1 MISFFEEPS
10 EVVEYLSKKR
20 PKIHFNYDEIMH
32 DTHKR
37 VFTIAKITKMDLL
50 IDIKTSLE
58 DAYRHGKNFEDWK
71 KEIKPLL
78 KKNGW
83 YGKTTVVDPKT
94 KEAKDIFVGSRRL
107 KTIFDTNMRTSYAKA
122 RYDSQMNSLG
132 GYFRYVAVLDRKTR
146 PEHKNMHG
154 ITLPKTDK
162 FWDKNYPPNGWG
174 CRCKVQV
181 LDDLELKEYGIKPLQ
196 NSKGLINIADKDFA
210 YNPGKFDKINEILK
224 EKKDKFLNAF
234 KGKILKDKI
243 SNFEHEKNIYVWEKG
258 LNNAVDEILIKKN
271 KKSPIKAFALGRLS
285 KDVILKSEKILKT
298 KIETK
303 HIMSDKHGILHIRP
317 ERKGGYGQALRID
330 EIRQIVRVLN
340 DDKTPVSV
348 DINDNALI
356 FWFDDEV
363 DKTRINKLVVDLNY
377 KLKKFGLTN
386 YMVTAGKIKKNEMNQ
401 KHFIKIR

>member
-1 MISFFEEPS
+1 ME
-10 EVVEYLSKKR
+10 
-20 PKIHFNYDEIMH
+20 
-32 DTHKR
+32 
-37 VFTIAKITKMDLL
+37 
-50 IDIKTSLE
+50 
-58 DAYRHGKNFEDWK
+58 

-224 EKKDKFLNAF
+224 EKKDKF
-234 KGKILKDKI
+234 
-243 SNFEHEKNIYVWEKG
+243 
-258 LNNAVDEILIKKN
+258 
-271 KKSPIKAFALGRLS
+271 
-285 KDVILKSEKILKT
+285 
-298 KIETK
+298 
-303 HIMSDKHGILHIRP
+303 
-317 ERKGGYGQALRID
+317 
-330 EIRQIVRVLN
+330 
-340 DDKTPVSV
+340 
-348 DINDNALI
+348 
-356 FWFDDEV
+356 
-363 DKTRINKLVVDLNY
+363 
-377 KLKKFGLTN
+377 
-386 YMVTAGKIKKNEMNQ
+386 
-401 KHFIKIR
+401 